1 MTEEDIFEGVPRNGT
16 DHQAMR
22 RAHMRTLVAARQE
35 IERRYAPQRHESLD
49 DASSRREQKRTQL
62 HAIEAAHQAW
72 LSSVQQQ
79 ARETGHPPRRGGL
92 IMDESVRQGSKPA
105 TPA

>member
-1 MTEEDIFEGVPRNGT
+1 MTEDDIFEGVPRNGT
-16 DHQAMR
+16 DRQAMR
-22 RAHMRTLVAARQE
+22 RAHMRALVAARQE

-62 HAIEAAHQAW
+62 RAIEAAHQAW

-79 ARETGHPPRRGGL
+79 ARETSHPPRRGGL
-92 IMDESVRQGSKPA
+92 ITDESVRQGSKPA